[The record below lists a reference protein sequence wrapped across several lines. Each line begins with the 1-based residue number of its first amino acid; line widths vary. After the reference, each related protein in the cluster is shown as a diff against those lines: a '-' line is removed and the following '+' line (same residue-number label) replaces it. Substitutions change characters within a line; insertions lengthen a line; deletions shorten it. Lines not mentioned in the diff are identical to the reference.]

1 MLPDGEGCRWGAS
14 KAIKRPDLG
23 QLAWMVTMRDS
34 AICARVV
41 FYVVGIK
48 LDARRSR

>member
-1 MLPDGEGCRWGAS
+1 MGAS
-14 KAIKRPDLG
+14 KTIKNPNLRQP
-23 QLAWMVTMRDS
+23 AWMVTGLDRP
-34 AICARVV
+34 ICARVV

>member
-1 MLPDGEGCRWGAS
+1 MGAS
-14 KAIKRPDLG
+14 KTIKSPNLRQP
-23 QLAWMVTMRDS
+23 AWMVNVHGRP
-34 AICARVV
+34 ICARVV